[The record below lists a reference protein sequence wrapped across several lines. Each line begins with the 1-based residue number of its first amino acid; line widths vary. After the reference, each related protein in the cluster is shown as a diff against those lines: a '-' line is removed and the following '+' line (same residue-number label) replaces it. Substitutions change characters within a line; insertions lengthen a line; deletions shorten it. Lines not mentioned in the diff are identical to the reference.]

1 MELITNGFPKSGNHA
16 LVKAVQLLGQPC
28 QVNHIPFSTE
38 DLDSNT
44 HRILIKRDPR
54 NIVCSW
60 LRFNNKPV
68 TPGMFISAFRQF
80 QANSLCEEMA
90 EYEGWLTEPLTL
102 VVKYEELIASE
113 MEMRRIAAYL
123 GVPYISGAFEQ
134 LPGMTRTWHS
144 DHSDYKLIWTAD
156 VEEVWTNEGGIQLL
170 TTWGY

>member
-28 QVNHIPFSTE
+28 QVSHIPFSSE
-38 DLDSNT
+38 GLDNT
-44 HRILIKRDPR
+44 HRIFIKRDPR

-80 QANSLCEEMA
+80 QSVSLCEEMA
-90 EYEGWLTEPLTL
+90 EYAGWLAEPNTL
-102 VVKYEELIASE
+102 IVKYEDLIATD

-123 GVPYISGAFEQ
+123 GVPYIPGAFEN
-134 LPGMTRTWHS
+134 LPGLTRTWYS
-144 DHSDYKLIWTAD
+144 NHSDYNTIWTSD
-156 VEEVWTNEGGIQLL
+156 VDIVWANEGGAELL
-170 TTWGY
+170 KTWGY